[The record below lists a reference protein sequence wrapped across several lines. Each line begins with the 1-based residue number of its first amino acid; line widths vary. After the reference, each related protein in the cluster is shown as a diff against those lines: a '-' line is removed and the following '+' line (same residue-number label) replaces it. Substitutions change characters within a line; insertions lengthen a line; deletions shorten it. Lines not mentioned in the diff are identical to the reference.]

1 MIATIVKILDISK
14 NSYWNY
20 KNQNRPIISLLE
32 KYFTKEELEE
42 FLSTGE
48 IKNLELIKGLSTKQ
62 NQLNQELINRI
73 ERLEKRLIE
82 LEAQNK

>member
-20 KNQNRPIISLLE
+20 KKQERPIISLLE

-42 FLSTGE
+42 FLSTGKIE
-48 IKNLELIKGLSTKQ
+48 NLELIKGISSKQ
-62 NQLNQELINRI
+62 NQLNQELINRM
-73 ERLEKRLIE
+73 ERLEKRVVE
-82 LEAQNK
+82 LENSK

>member
-1 MIATIVKILDISK
+1 MIEAVVKILGVSK

-20 KNQNRPIISLLE
+20 KNQNRPIIPLLE

-42 FLSTGE
+42 FLNTGE
-48 IKNLELIKGLSTKQ
+48 IQNLELIKGISSKQ

-73 ERLEKRLIE
+73 ERLEKRVVE
-82 LEAQNK
+82 LEGKQ

>member
-20 KNQNRPIISLLE
+20 KKQERPIISLLE

-42 FLSTGE
+42 FLSTGKIE
-48 IKNLELIKGLSTKQ
+48 NFELIKGISSKQ
-62 NQLNQELINRI
+62 NQLNQELINRM
-73 ERLEKRLIE
+73 ERLEKRVVE
-82 LEAQNK
+82 LENSK